1 VKGAGLGRLSRD
13 RTQARRPRLARF
25 VRIDRQ
31 QPRFAQ
37 PHGRP
42 LRWPLMTEDGKP
54 LETLLED
61 AARAR
66 RLAVVLHGDPAAL
79 ELERYAEE
87 VDAEIHRRALGDW
100 GQ

>member
-1 VKGAGLGRLSRD
+1 VIGLKPIDHDWPGSFALIGSSPASLKPTGAL
-13 RTQARRPRLARF
+13 
-25 VRIDRQ
+25 
-31 QPRFAQ
+31 
-37 PHGRP
+37 
-42 LRWPLMTEDGKP
+42 LRWPPMTEDGKP
-54 LETLLED
+54 LEALLED